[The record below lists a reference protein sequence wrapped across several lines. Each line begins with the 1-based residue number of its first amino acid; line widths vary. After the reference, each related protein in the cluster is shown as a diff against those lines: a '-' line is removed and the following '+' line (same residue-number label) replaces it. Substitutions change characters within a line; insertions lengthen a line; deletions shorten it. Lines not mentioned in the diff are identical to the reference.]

1 MEMIVLMMEKN
12 HNSKKTN
19 INTKTFL
26 YLDMENETKKYIL
39 AHIKV
44 PMEIKDDG
52 TFETLPDYLTILFEN
67 LKELPSPSDNDYNN
81 EYIKQQIK
89 SLLNINNNNDNNSQN
104 ESNKTIVVEKE
115 FQPSIT
121 YDEIN
126 NRKHRS
132 HKKNLSFKHKP
143 QSVSRF
149 TAKNYSSLKILGE
162 SVSNSMEKD
171 AD

>member
-89 SLLNINNNNDNNSQN
+89 SLLNINNDNDKNMVN
-104 ESNKTIVVEKE
+104 ESLVVEKE
-115 FQPSIT
+115 IQPSIS

-126 NRKHRS
+126 NRKYRS

-143 QSVSRF
+143 HSLSRF

-162 SVSNSMEKD
+162 SVSSSMEKD